1 VRRRALPL
9 LAWVFLLG
17 LGARP
22 ALGRQAKVNPH
33 GTLPD
38 SLECSACHTDEG
50 WVPLRATLRFEHG
63 ARSGFVLSG
72 AHQQVPCAGCHMDL
86 HFDGPKVKADDCS
99 ACHADVHEGHM
110 TQTCTT
116 CHTTRSFDQ
125 VDGGAI
131 HARTSFP
138 LTGAHQQVTCE
149 SCHVDDVGGAFTPLQ
164 TDCVA
169 CHQTDYSGAQT
180 IDHVSAGYPTDCTR
194 CHSTLGWG
202 DAPAFDHAAASGG
215 FTLLG
220 AHTGLRC
227 ASCHATP
234 GMEPLFPAATQDD
247 CVACHQADY
256 DREHGGSAFPTTCL
270 SCHTLD
276 TWSDADF
283 DHALTGFQLQ
293 GRHATLECAACH
305 AQGTRDLRFPAPSGQ
320 GDCVVC
326 HQADY
331 DHEHAGSGFPTTC
344 LSCHNQQ
351 RWEGASFD
359 HSTTGFALVGAHEPT
374 PCADCHGAPDH
385 LAAAVSGPE
394 DCVACH
400 RPDYDGAHGGS
411 DFPVTCM
418 ACHTQA
424 SWEGATFDHATTGFS
439 LDGPHA
445 TAECASCHSVP
456 DYGLLFPKPSGTDD
470 CAVCHQADYDQ
481 QHAGSGYPMT
491 CLDCHAPDRWDG
503 ATFDHGTTS
512 FSLVGAHAPAPCAA
526 CHGTAA
532 AHLWDL
538 PSSPDDC
545 VACHQVDY
553 DGEHAGSGIP
563 TACLECHT
571 QSSWSGA
578 AVDHVAISNGF
589 ALDGPHATA
598 TCTSC
603 HSIPDYGLL
612 FPEPSGQDD
621 CASCH
626 QADYDR
632 EHAGSGFPT
641 TCLDCHASNT
651 WSGATVDHVAVSGG
665 FDLVG
670 PHATAAC
677 TSCHSIP
684 DYGLLFPSPSGQDD
698 CASCHQADYDREHA
712 GSDFPTTCLDCHA
725 SNTWSGATVDH
736 VAVSGG
742 FDLVGPHATAAC
754 KTCHSVP
761 DYALLFP
768 TPSDQN
774 DCVACHQADYDREH
788 AGSDFPTTCLDCHA
802 SDTWSGATV
811 DHVAISGGFELLG
824 AHATA
829 TCTACHSIPD
839 YGLLFPTPTGQND
852 CVACHQTAYDGAHGG
867 AGYPTDCAACHTVNA
882 WQPSTFDHDSQ
893 YFPIYSG
900 SHRGRWNSCN
910 DCHLGGNV
918 SSFTC
923 TTGCHGKSETDGHHG
938 GVRDYAYEDGA
949 CLSCHPRGR
958 GD

>member
-1 VRRRALPL
+1 VRRSALPF
-9 LAWVFLLG
+9 LAAVFLLG
-17 LGARP
+17 LSARP
-22 ALGRQAKVNPH
+22 VLGRQAKVNPH

-38 SLECSACHTDEG
+38 SLECSACHTDQG
-50 WVPLRATLRFEHG
+50 WVPLRTPLRFEHG

-72 AHQQVPCAGCHMDL
+72 AHQQVPCAGCHTDL
-86 HFDGPKVKADDCS
+86 HFDGPDVKADDCS

-110 TQTCTT
+110 TQACAT
-116 CHTTRSFDQ
+116 CHTTRSFDM
-125 VDGGAI
+125 VDGEAI

-138 LTGAHQQVTCE
+138 LTGAHRQVTCE

-169 CHQTDYSGAQT
+169 CHQTDYAGAQT
-180 IDHVSAGYPTDCTR
+180 VDHLSAGYPTDCTR

-202 DAPAFDHAAASGG
+202 DAPEFDHATASGG
-215 FTLLG
+215 FTLVG

-234 GMEPLFPAATQDD
+234 GMQPLFPATTQDD

-270 SCHTLD
+270 SCHTVD

-283 DHALTGFQLQ
+283 DHALTGFQLE
-293 GRHATLECAACH
+293 GRHATLECSGCH
-305 AQGTRDLRFPAPSGQ
+305 VPGSRDLRFPAPSGQ

-359 HSTTGFALVGAHEPT
+359 HASTGFALVGAHEPT
-374 PCADCHGAPDH
+374 PCTACHGEPAH
-385 LAAAVSGPE
+385 LSSLPSGPE

-400 RPDYDGAHGGS
+400 QPDYDGAHAGS
-411 DFPVTCM
+411 ALPVTCVQ
-418 ACHTQA
+418 CHTQS
-424 SWEGATFDHATTGFS
+424 SWQDATFDHVASGNGFP
-439 LDGPHA
+439 LEGPHA
-445 TAECASCHSVP
+445 TAVCTDCHTVP
-456 DYGLLFPKPSGTDD
+456 DYGLLFPKPSSKDD
-470 CAVCHQADYDQ
+470 CVVCHQADADGA
-481 QHAGSGYPMT
+481 HGGASFPPT
-491 CLDCHAPDRWDG
+491 CLDCH
-503 ATFDHGTTS
+503 
-512 FSLVGAHAPAPCAA
+512 
-526 CHGTAA
+526 
-532 AHLWDL
+532 
-538 PSSPDDC
+538 
-545 VACHQVDY
+545 VAD
-553 DGEHAGSGIP
+553 
-563 TACLECHT
+563 T
-571 QSSWSGA
+571 WSGA
-578 AVDHVAISNGF
+578 TIDHTVLANGF

-598 TCTSC
+598 ACTDC
-603 HSIPDYGLL
+603 HTVPDYGLL
-612 FPEPSGQDD
+612 FPTPTNSND

-677 TSCHSIP
+677 TSCHS
-684 DYGLLFPSPSGQDD
+684 
-698 CASCHQADYDREHA
+698 
-712 GSDFPTTCLDCHA
+712 
-725 SNTWSGATVDH
+725 
-736 VAVSGG
+736 
-742 FDLVGPHATAAC
+742 
-754 KTCHSVP
+754 VP

-788 AGSDFPTTCLDCHA
+788 AGSSFPTTCVDCHA
-802 SDTWSGATV
+802 SNTWSGATV
-811 DHVAISGGFELLG
+811 DHVSISGGFDLLG

-829 TCTACHSIPD
+829 TCTACHTVPD

-852 CVACHQTAYDGAHGG
+852 CVACHQSDYNSAHGS
-867 AGYPTDCAACHTVNA
+867 AGYPTDCAACHTVSA

-900 SHRGRWNSCN
+900 SHGGRWNSCT
-910 DCHLGGNV
+910 DCHLGGDV

-923 TTGCHGKSETDGHHG
+923 TTGCHGKNETDGHHG
-938 GVRDYAYEDGA
+938 GVQNYVYDDAA

-958 GD
+958 AG